1 MKQADNHRVFHLIV
15 QQVTTQLAQTD
26 ALLNK
31 YVNMLGKSEAVA
43 KLIFDEQWEG
53 AEAVSCSLLVH
64 FQAFRASVMVGRDTF
79 FKLLSA

>member
-1 MKQADNHRVFHLIV
+1 MCADSLV

-26 ALLNK
+26 ALLDK

-53 AEAVSCSLLVH
+53 AEAVSYIS
-64 FQAFRASVMVGRDTF
+64 FA
-79 FKLLSA
+79 

>member
-1 MKQADNHRVFHLIV
+1 V
-15 QQVTTQLAQTD
+15 QQVATQLAQTD

-53 AEAVSCSLLVH
+53 AEAVSCSL
-64 FQAFRASVMVGRDTF
+64 FGPF
-79 FKLLSA
+79 FKHFRRVPWSTATPFILYMRFWS